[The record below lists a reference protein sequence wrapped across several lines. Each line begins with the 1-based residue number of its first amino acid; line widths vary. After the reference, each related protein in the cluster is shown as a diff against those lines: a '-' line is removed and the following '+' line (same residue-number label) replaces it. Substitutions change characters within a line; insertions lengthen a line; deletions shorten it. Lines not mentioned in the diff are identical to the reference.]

1 MDRLRSQNLNSMPE
15 ESTVCKKQTGG
26 RKPHCMYYLHQHKL
40 LITVHRYTIIL
51 KQILIQHHMQTFVIS
66 YPVLRHILLLRKYRT
81 INDLWYM
88 IHFTKKYCN
97 KRCNN
102 QNFKGA
108 AAALNA

>member
-1 MDRLRSQNLNSMPE
+1 
-15 ESTVCKKQTGG
+15 
-26 RKPHCMYYLHQHKL
+26 
-40 LITVHRYTIIL
+40 
-51 KQILIQHHMQTFVIS
+51 MQTFVIS